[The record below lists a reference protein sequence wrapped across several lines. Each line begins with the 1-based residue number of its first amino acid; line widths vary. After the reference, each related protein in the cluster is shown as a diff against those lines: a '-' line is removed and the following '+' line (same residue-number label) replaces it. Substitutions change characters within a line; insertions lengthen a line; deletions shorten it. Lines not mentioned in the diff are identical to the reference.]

1 MRFSTKA
8 RYGLRIVM
16 RLAEECAKSGAEN
29 KPIPLWL
36 LAEKERISKKY
47 VEHIATQ
54 LERAGVLKGFRGPA
68 GGYCLAKPPSR
79 ITAREV
85 IEAVEIVRANVCT
98 QKLSDCPLYPSLKK
112 CKARQFWIGLEKA
125 IRDYMENATI
135 KSLLNGKM
143 GGKKR

>member
-16 RLAEECAKSGAEN
+16 RLAEECASSGAVN

-54 LERAGVLKGFRGPA
+54 LERAGILRGFRGPS
-68 GGYCLAKPPSR
+68 GGYCLAKPPSS

-85 IEAVEIVRANVCT
+85 IEAVETVRTNVCT
-98 QKLSDCPLYPSLKK
+98 KKISDCPVYPSSKK
-112 CKARQFWIGLEKA
+112 CKVRPFWIGLEKA
-125 IRDYMENATI
+125 IKDYMENTTI
-135 KSLLNGKM
+135 ESLLNGKK
-143 GGKKR
+143 GGRRR